1 MIPMPESNTT
11 HNEQRDLDK
20 RLFALSSL
28 FEISRSLSAS
38 LNLHAILE
46 NVLRIPMGQLLIKK
60 GLVLLKIEHDVFQ
73 IVEVKGL
80 PRHLVEQTVQIEHE
94 IMYPSEIGAV
104 ANQDLWIPFM
114 SKIGIELLI
123 PLNSTQGNI
132 GYLCFGSKINEGAY
146 TEDEIEFLDTLSN
159 IAATSVQ
166 NGQMVEEIQQV
177 NRGLDRKVQQLN
189 TIFDIS
195 REFTMTEDPGKI
207 GSILGFA
214 VMGELL
220 VNKYAIFLKDSK
232 DQAPLASKG
241 VGDIQRQ
248 EPFFLLAEPTH
259 LSEDHQFTD
268 LQNSGLSLI
277 IPMRIQ
283 EETRGIFIVGERISK
298 GEFQQA
304 DIEFLTIL
312 GNQAISAIEN
322 ARHFQTVLEKQ
333 RMEEELN
340 LARQIQKGLLPTKIP
355 EIKGYD
361 VDAIN
366 IPSREVGGD
375 YFDIIPIGE
384 KAWGIAIGDVAG
396 KGAGA
401 ALLMASLQASLR
413 ALAVQNLSVETM
425 ISEINYLVYQSTDM
439 DKFITFFYGVLDF
452 NTHQF
457 TFCNAGHNYPLFLK
471 KGEDVRELHCGGLV
485 LGMMPHV
492 EYKTDVIQFDPGD
505 QMMLYTDGLTEA
517 MNRENEE
524 YGEERVKQFITT
536 HCFSSSETMIR
547 TIIEDVKDFSE
558 QDTQSD
564 DITLVV
570 LKRNVIGP

>member
-1 MIPMPESNTT
+1 MPEENTA
-11 HNEQRDLDK
+11 HSEQRDLDK
-20 RLFALSSL
+20 RLFALTSL

-46 NVLRIPMGQLLIKK
+46 NVLRIPMGQMLIKR
-60 GLVLLKIEHDVFQ
+60 GLVLLKMEHDIYQ

-94 IMYPSEIGAV
+94 IIHPSEISTLAH
-104 ANQDLWIPFM
+104 QDLWIPFM
-114 SKIGIELLI
+114 QKIGIELLL

-132 GYLCFGSKINEGAY
+132 GYLCFGSKINNDAY
-146 TEDEIEFLDTLSN
+146 TEDEVEFLDTLSN
-159 IAATSVQ
+159 IAATSVT
-166 NGQMVEEIQQV
+166 NGQMVEEIQQI

-195 REFTMTEDPGKI
+195 REFTTTEDPGKI

-232 DQAPLASKG
+232 DSLPLASKG
-241 VGDIQRQ
+241 VGEIKRD
-248 EPFFLLAEPTH
+248 ETFFLLSEPML
-259 LSEDHQFTD
+259 LSDTGQFPK
-268 LQNSGLSLI
+268 LQHAGLSLI
-277 IPMRIQ
+277 VPMRMQ
-283 EETRGIFIVGERISK
+283 EETRGIFTIGERISK
-298 GEFQQA
+298 SEFQQA

-340 LARQIQKGLLPTKIP
+340 LARQIQKGLLPTQIP
-355 EIKGYD
+355 GIKGYD
-361 VDAIN
+361 VDAVN

-375 YFDIIPIGE
+375 YFDIIPIRE
-384 KAWGIAIGDVAG
+384 NTWGIAIGDVAG

-413 ALAVQNLSVETM
+413 ALAVQDLPVEKM
-425 ISEINYLVYQSTDM
+425 IAEVNRLIYQSTDM
-439 DKFITFFYGVLDF
+439 DKFVTFFYGVLDL

-471 KGEDVRELHCGGLV
+471 ADQDIQELHCGGLV
-485 LGMMPHV
+485 LGMMPRV
-492 EYKTDVIQFDPGD
+492 EYKTDVIQFDSGD
-505 QMMLYTDGLTEA
+505 QIFLYTDGLTEA
-517 MNRENEE
+517 MNEEKVE
-524 YGEERVKQFITT
+524 YGEERVKEFIRTNRLL
-536 HCFSSSETMIR
+536 SSEEIIQ
-547 TIIEDVKDFSE
+547 TIFDDVKAFSG

-564 DITLVV
+564 DITMVV
-570 LKRNVIGP
+570 LKRMFEKNN